1 MSAQHLDQTRLLAA
15 DAAARQE
22 ALNPSRS
29 FIIDAPAG
37 AGKTELLTQR
47 FLRLLAC
54 VDSPEEII
62 ALTFTNK
69 AAAEMRDRIISSLR
83 SATCPPPPDA
93 LPHKRQ
99 TWELACDAL
108 QRDAD
113 CQWQLLKQPARL
125 RIMTLDALA
134 ARIARQLP
142 LLSRFGT
149 QPAITSE
156 PGRLYEQAAR
166 NTLDQLEDGTSASD
180 TIAHVLA
187 HFENDAGRL
196 SKMLTNMLRRR
207 DQWVAEAFGS
217 AQSEPLRESIS
228 HTLAEM
234 VRERLTEVESHFP
247 ARWQQGFM
255 SAAAYAAKL
264 SPDSPIHCLAH
275 WDQPLTN
282 HPADLPRWQALAELF
297 LTQADKLRGRYQSP
311 ICIAGKEHAAQRQ
324 VLLDT
329 IDGLEAS
336 GNAEKLASVRKLPEP
351 VLDDDSADLITHL
364 VALLRLAYAQL
375 WLLFN
380 QEKSVDFSEIA
391 MRAVEALGTEDT
403 PGELHERLDYRL
415 CHLLVDEFQDTSP
428 LQVSLLQRLTA
439 GWAHDPGRT
448 LFLVGDPMQSIYR
461 FRKADVGLF
470 LRVRQE
476 GLGHIHLTPLQ
487 LYRNNRS
494 HPEIV
499 DWVNRT
505 FDCVFGAID
514 DRVLGAVHYESCVAA
529 KDPDPQSGVSIHPL
543 IMGEPDADAED
554 TATGINPDEL
564 EARRIIDIIRATQ
577 TERPG
582 ATIAVLVRARPHLD
596 ALVDQ
601 LQSLASPIPFRAVE
615 IDALAGRQAVQDLVI
630 LTRALHTP
638 GDRLNW
644 LAMLRAPWCGLTLAD
659 LHTLAADEHLETVWS
674 LMQDDNRFAQLSE
687 DGRRRLLPLR
697 QILAVAMT
705 NRHVQRPRRWVEGV
719 WHALNGPAT
728 LECPKDVQDAEAYF
742 ALLDN
747 LTRHGRLDLEGLDAA
762 LEKLFAAA
770 DNSTASEQVQLMT
783 IHKAKGLQFDTVIIP
798 GLHKTPP
805 ADEHALLLWDTLIL
819 DADGQE
825 HLIVAPAPA
834 PGANQP
840 TATPYSY
847 LRGLESSRSLN
858 EDKRVL
864 YVGATRAIRRLH
876 LLGLAKR
883 DSNEATPS
891 GRSRLKTPPSH
902 SLLAPLWPVLEDT
915 FAAADSEPSSMGFAA
930 GRMDPATFIPD
941 LIRLNISAIAAPVS
955 TGKLTTGSDQ
965 PSKVSKAGPRAST
978 GFSNTLE
985 MEIGTLVHHY
995 LEAFARDGLAQ
1006 WDTDRLNRLLPRM
1019 IRHFS
1024 GQGYATHDANEA
1036 GRAVHAT
1043 LLKSLA
1049 DPVSQ
1054 WVLAAHEAAGCE
1066 VPLSSRLQSTPTD
1079 DTPSNTAHAA
1089 GEPLA
1094 QRHVIDRTFIENGI
1108 RWIIDYKT
1116 LHTDP
1121 ALTGEAL
1128 EAHLN
1133 DKAASYRPQLERY
1146 AALYAHEEARGLRV
1160 RMAVFFPAHG
1170 KLVPLSPENQK

>member
-1 MSAQHLDQTRLLAA
+1 MSTQHRDQTHLLAA

-22 ALNPSRS
+22 ALDPNRS

-54 VDSPEEII
+54 VDAPEEII

-83 SATCPPPPDA
+83 SATQPPDPHA
-93 LPHKRQ
+93 PPHKRQ

-125 RIMTLDALA
+125 RIMTMDALA

-149 QPAITSE
+149 QPAINAE

-180 TIAHVLA
+180 TIAHTLA
-187 HFENDAGRL
+187 YFENDAGRL
-196 SKMLTNMLRRR
+196 CKMLTNMLRRR
-207 DQWVAEAFGS
+207 DQWVAVAFGS
-217 AQSEPLRESIS
+217 AQSESLRETIS

-234 VRERLTEVESHFP
+234 VRERLTDIESHFP

-255 SAAAYAAKL
+255 SAAAYAAKH
-264 SPDSPIHCLAH
+264 SPDSPIHGLVH

-297 LTQADKLRGRYQSP
+297 LTQADKLRSRYQSP

-329 IDGLEAS
+329 IDGLAAS
-336 GNAEKLASVRKLPEP
+336 GNAEILASVRKLPEP

-364 VALLRLAYAQL
+364 AALLRLAYAQL

-391 MRAVEALGTEDT
+391 MRAVEALGTEET

-415 CHLLVDEFQDTSP
+415 RHLLIDEFQDTSP

-439 GWAHDPGRT
+439 GWVHDPGRT

-470 LRVRQE
+470 LRVRHE
-476 GLGHIHLTPLQ
+476 GLGQIQLTPLQ

-529 KDPDPQSGVSIHPL
+529 KDPDPQAGVSIHPL
-543 IMGEPDADAED
+543 VIGEPDPD
-554 TATGINPDEL
+554 TGDTSAGINPDEV
-564 EARRIIDIIRATQ
+564 EARRIIEIIHATQ

-659 LHTLAADEHLETVWS
+659 LHTLAADEHLQTVWS
-674 LMQDDNRFAQLSE
+674 LMQDDTRFAQLSE
-687 DGRRRLLPLR
+687 DGRQRLLPLR
-697 QILAVAMT
+697 QTVAVAMA
-705 NRHVQRPRRWVEGV
+705 NRYAQRPRRWVEGV

-728 LECPKDVQDAEAYF
+728 LESPKDVQDAEAYF
-742 ALLDN
+742 ALLDQ
-747 LTRHGRLDLEGLDAA
+747 LTRHGRLDLDGLDAA

-770 DNSTASEQVQLMT
+770 DNSAASEQVQLMT

-805 ADEHALLLWDTLIL
+805 TEEHALLLWDTLIL

-834 PGANQP
+834 PGASQP
-840 TATPYSY
+840 AATPYSY
-847 LRGLESSRSLN
+847 LRGLESSRSRN

-883 DSNEATPS
+883 DTKEETPS
-891 GRSRLKTPPSH
+891 GLSGLKAPPSH
-902 SLLAPLWPVLEDT
+902 SLLAPLWPVLEGT
-915 FAAADSEPSSMGFAA
+915 FATAGSAPSPTGLAI
-930 GRMDPATFIPD
+930 GKMDPASFIPD
-941 LIRLNISAIAAPVS
+941 LIRLKPTAIAAPVS
-955 TGKLTTGSDQ
+955 IDKLASGLNRPSTVGKAD
-965 PSKVSKAGPRAST
+965 PRAST
-978 GFSNTLE
+978 VCANTLE
-985 MEIGTLVHHY
+985 MEIGTRVHHY

-1006 WDTDRLNRLLPRM
+1006 WDTARLDCLLPRM

-1024 GQGYATHDANEA
+1024 GLGYAPHDADEA

-1054 WVLAAHEAAGCE
+1054 WVLAVHEAAGCE
-1066 VPLSSRLQSTPTD
+1066 IPLSSRLTTTPTD
-1079 DTPSNTAHAA
+1079 GTSSDIANTADAA

-1116 LHTDP
+1116 LRTDP
-1121 ALTGEAL
+1121 ALTGDAL

-1146 AALYAHEEARGLRV
+1146 AALYAHEEAQGLRV

-1170 KLVPLSPENQK
+1170 KLVPL